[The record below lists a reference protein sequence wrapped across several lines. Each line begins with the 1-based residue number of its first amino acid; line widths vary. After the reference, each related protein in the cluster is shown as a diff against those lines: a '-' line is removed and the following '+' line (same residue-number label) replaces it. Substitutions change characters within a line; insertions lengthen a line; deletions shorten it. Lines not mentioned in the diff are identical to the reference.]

1 MSTTAVGQ
9 CPHCAAVINRHW
21 TACLVCH
28 ADLSPTAEPSGKS
41 LAAPLPT
48 LHPGSFVAWRRGD
61 GSKQEG
67 FVDCLYTDHTGTPWA
82 FVTLWKTWAV
92 VNLKFVKGSDE
103 QMASEQNL

>member
-28 ADLSPTAEPSGKS
+28 AILSTTVEPPGKS

-48 LHPGSFVAWRRGD
+48 ILPGSYVSWRRGD

-67 FVDCLYTDHTGTPWA
+67 FIDFLHTEQDGTTWA
-82 FVTLWKTWAV
+82 FVSYGYTCAV
-92 VNLKFVKGSDE
+92 VNVTFLTSV
-103 QMASEQNL
+103 AP